1 MTKVGA
7 DDLSCGAKIFLFAVA
22 RFSLFLGVKTHP
34 RVLTRSKY
42 SFSPLFQFLF
52 AVITPFNS
60 FSPLLQFLFAVITA
74 FLQSRFGPKIPFR
87 ISDLAQN
94 VVTICLCDEGT

>member
-1 MTKVGA
+1 MARIVA

-34 RVLTRSKY
+34 TAFQNIPFRRY
-42 SFSPLFQFLF
+42 FNSFRRY
-52 AVITPFNS
+52 FNS
-60 FSPLLQFLFAVITA
+60 FSPLQFLSAVITA

-94 VVTICLCDEGT
+94 VVTICLCDEDT